1 MLRAVSDILLCLKN
15 MEVRTIVLFNIK
27 VSFRFFLLQIIA
39 LSCVFLDKPFTSWKR
54 LLQRSSL
61 LTNSHFFLVYKTVP
75 PCQKSDLY
83 QIRTRTEKFCWKK
96 TVLMINRRENTKT
109 SPPFF
114 FLVEKC
120 GYKAVI
126 LTDSTMSLPFFFLI
140 YTNILNSFFLA
151 NKAVEAETLVW
162 VGT

>member
-1 MLRAVSDILLCLKN
+1 MGNKILVPLLGLNKNIFDMLRAVSDILLCLKN

-114 FLVEKC
+114 FWLKNVVTKLLSWQ
-120 GYKAVI
+120 I
-126 LTDSTMSLPFFFLI
+126 LQCLFLFFFFNLH
-140 YTNILNSFFLA
+140 
-151 NKAVEAETLVW
+151 
-162 VGT
+162 